1 MKQDLQSASS
11 PMSEEQNVYA
21 GVYRMLVAGMIVSN
35 ILFGI
40 GLILALRRPQY
51 FPLSARWVRAQY
63 HPSIVWHGLL
73 HGEPN
78 SFFLIG
84 TLLLILTPIA
94 RVIVSIYA
102 FWVDRDHKYVVVTGA
117 VFIVIVV
124 TIILGLLGIR

>member
-1 MKQDLQSASS
+1 
-11 PMSEEQNVYA
+11 MSEEQNVYA
-21 GVYRMLVAGMIVSN
+21 GVYHMLVAGMIVSN

-51 FPLSARWVRAQY
+51 FPLSSRWVRAQY
-63 HPSIVWHGLL
+63 HPGVVWHGLL

-102 FWVDRDHKYVVVTGA
+102 FWVDHDRKYVVVTGS
-117 VFIVIVV
+117 VFIVIVL